1 MFCSKVN
8 VKHRKVQ
15 HQQQQK
21 HQQQKQKQQRLKQQH
36 KQEIYKIIYLKD
48 GRGDIYTLRVLL
60 PFLLPNA

>member
-1 MFCSKVN
+1 
-8 VKHRKVQ
+8 VQ